1 MSKWNEHTEKCE
13 QNGKEMQNEID
24 RYENY
29 NLLIFTQTTT
39 TNRVS

>member
-1 MSKWNEHTEKCE
+1 MNTQRNVNKT
-13 QNGKEMQNEID
+13 GKEMQNEID

-29 NLLIFTQTTT
+29 NLLIFTETTT